1 MRSVRQGARICH
13 DALRLG
19 SDGCNTAIGP
29 IGEGSR
35 DRCHVSDKDFVVTL
49 YLTRPRKETDMA
61 WTLNRRDL
69 EMKGKTF
76 QDATGY

>member
-1 MRSVRQGARICH
+1 MCLTKIS
-13 DALRLG
+13 L
-19 SDGCNTAIGP
+19 
-29 IGEGSR
+29 
-35 DRCHVSDKDFVVTL
+35 VTL
-49 YLTRPRKETDMA
+49 YLTRPRRETDMA